1 MLRLVFRELW
11 RVLRDDGTVWLN
23 LGDSYAQGGGSNSVP
38 PHPGQDNRR
47 RPLPQGARTVARW
60 RTLPGLKKKDLVA
73 IPWRVALALQADG
86 WYLRTDIIW
95 AKGNPMPESV
105 RDRPTRSHEYLFL
118 LTKSKH
124 YYYDHIAIAEPIAE
138 VSKQRYAQATLSTQG
153 GGYKQEAYAAG
164 LPGQKARNRRP
175 ADILKSLAQ
184 NNQQTRNAR
193 SVWHINT
200 QPIRLAH
207 FATFPREL
215 PRRCIRAG
223 TSERGCC
230 PHCGTPW
237 RRLINKPNIPHTGTT
252 TSLYP
257 PGGNGYRVSLLR
269 QAVRAQGDES
279 TQAAQTVGWA
289 SDCACPDH
297 EPVPCTVLDPFM
309 GSGTTGVVAIIEDRN
324 FIGIDLNA
332 RYVAMARERLKTV
345 SDASATSTEKRR
357 SR

>member
-1 MLRLVFRELW
+1 VIFQELW

-23 LGDSYAQGGGSNSVP
+23 LGDSYAQAGGSNSVP
-38 PHPGQDNRR
+38 PKPGQEAKR
-47 RPLPQGARTVARW
+47 RPLPEAARTLSRW
-60 RTLPGLKKKDLVA
+60 RALPGLKKKDLVG

-105 RDRPTRSHEYLFL
+105 TDRPTRSHEYLFL
-118 LTKSKH
+118 LTKSQR

-138 VSKQRYAQATLSTQG
+138 VSKQRYAQANLPTQHG
-153 GGYKQEAYAAG
+153 GFKQEQYAAG

-175 ADILKSLAQ
+175 AEILKSLAYSH
-184 NNQQTRNAR
+184 NQTRNAR

-200 QPIRLAH
+200 QPTRLAH
-207 FATFPREL
+207 FATFPQEL

-223 TSERGCC
+223 TSEQGCC
-230 PHCGTPW
+230 PRCGRPWQRVVKQHPTPHSG
-237 RRLINKPNIPHTGTT
+237 IT

-257 PGGNGYRVSLLR
+257 PASNGYRVSLLR
-269 QAVRAQGDES
+269 NAARAQGDAS
-279 TQAAQTVGWA
+279 MQAAQTVGWTA
-289 SDCACPDH
+289 GCACPAH
-297 EPVPCTVLDPFM
+297 EPEPCTVLDPFM
-309 GSGTTGVVAIIEDRN
+309 GSGTTGVVATTEGRN

-345 SDASATSTEKRR
+345 LQAAATSTEKRR